1 MNYDW
6 TGKKAERQAQNR
18 TMFLAA
24 LITITAIS
32 ILVL

>member
-18 TMFLAA
+18 TLFMAVA
-24 LITITAIS
+24 ITIVAVS
-32 ILVL
+32 IYIF

>member
-18 TMFLAA
+18 TLFLAVLA
-24 LITITAIS
+24 MIVAIS
-32 ILVL
+32 IYIL